1 MMAHYMQE
9 FDKHKIFWRSR
20 RGMLELDLLLVP
32 FTNEVLET
40 LSPKD
45 QVLYE
50 ELLEQDDQDLLS
62 WLMGRENP
70 ANIGFK
76 CLIEKILKYNNRSD
90 LAFFLRKFTRTAD
103 KIGV

>member
-32 FTNEVLET
+32 FTNEVLAT

-76 CLIEKILKYNNRSD
+76 SLIEKILKYNNR
-90 LAFFLRKFTRTAD
+90 AD
-103 KIGV
+103 

>member
-76 CLIEKILKYNNRSD
+76 SLIEKILNQLRS
-90 LAFFLRKFTRTAD
+90 LTQHPSNLNYQ
-103 KIGV
+103 

>member
-32 FTNEVLET
+32 FTSEVFET
-40 LSPKD
+40 LNPKD
-45 QVLYE
+45 QMLYK

-62 WLMGRENP
+62 WLIGRESP
-70 ANIGFK
+70 ANTGFK
-76 CLIEKILKYNNRSD
+76 TLIERILKYNNRPD
-90 LAFFLRKFTRTAD
+90 
-103 KIGV
+103 

>member
-62 WLMGRENP
+62 SLMGRENP
-70 ANIGFK
+70 SKIAFK
-76 CLIEKILKYNNRSD
+76 SMIEKKLKYNNR
-90 LAFFLRKFTRTAD
+90 AD
-103 KIGV
+103 